1 MGNNRSEFSTIPMD
15 RGSRFLAISFV
26 AVSLSWMHVD
36 IRAEADARI
45 ATADT
50 EIISSLWAQI
60 DRRFA
65 PSTGFRLVGIDTI
78 PMKIV
83 GNSANG
89 ALTITVEARPETLIP
104 LFPKYYD
111 RIAGSLVIVQK
122 GFRAAGVNPAEPRDD
137 RVGVAG
143 EVAANIMQNV
153 GPALLAMDPDR
164 MTLLDEGVQSP
175 SLSAELSRIK
185 TLMQIPQRTELERY
199 VSILPVPDG
208 TKQNLIF
215 NEFQA
220 VLAPILETE
229 IGDKLW
235 LADTKSALELFEWQK
250 SNALVRQAEG
260 VAKAVVSL
268 AEVAGP
274 YSDFI
279 SKLGVRNSGLRF
291 EIQAPFTVK
300 FENAKW
306 NVDVNL
312 SALNSDGVIACQEF
326 QAAAKDW
333 ETPDTRREAV
343 ELRKR
348 YDSQMAKV
356 SEARAAV
363 TPAINR
369 AVRAAIEFS
378 DREQKKQSESGNFT
392 NYVPKRGLYEVINA
406 SLEGTRG
413 PAPEN
418 PLATRKPYDL
428 VELTA
433 PTPLDFLGK
442 ALRVGAVGER
452 FQVIQ
457 VRPAEKRIFLLTTDV
472 NGKQIG
478 VSVDQSSARLVDS
491 GENQIAQK
499 LRVLAGEDTTDR
511 AMSFL
516 AEVAL
521 NRPDLVGWKRM
532 QALGTQ
538 LAIARQNSVV
548 ARKNATTAQNEAK
561 RMWRNADIADHP
573 SGLGIDASRVF
584 RAEEIRTNARQFE
597 DAAERYS
604 EQARSIESQI
614 SQMEAE
620 FREFPNLQR

>member
-1 MGNNRSEFSTIPMD
+1 MD
-15 RGSRFLAISFV
+15 GVSRLLAVAFV
-26 AVSLSWMHVD
+26 AVSLCWMRVD
-36 IRAEADARI
+36 IRADADARSV
-45 ATADT
+45 TADT

-83 GNSANG
+83 GNSADG

-104 LFPKYYD
+104 LFPNYY
-111 RIAGSLVIVQK
+111 AQV
-122 GFRAAGVNPAEPRDD
+122 
-137 RVGVAG
+137 
-143 EVAANIMQNV
+143 
-153 GPALLAMDPDR
+153 MDPDR
-164 MTLLDEGVQSP
+164 IQIFDGSFQSP
-175 SLSAELSRIK
+175 SLDAELSRIK
-185 TLMQIPQRTELERY
+185 TLLQIPQRSEVKRY

-215 NEFQA
+215 NEFQG
-220 VLAPILETE
+220 VLATVLESE
-229 IGDKLW
+229 IGHEPW
-235 LADTKSALELFEWQK
+235 LEGTKSDLELFGWQR
-250 SNALVRQAEG
+250 SNALVSEAEG

-268 AEVAGP
+268 AEIAEP

-291 EIQAPFTVK
+291 EIHASFTVK

-306 NVDVNL
+306 NVDVNV
-312 SALNSDGVIACQEF
+312 SALKSGGVAACQEF

-333 ETPDTRREAV
+333 ETSDTRRGAIEF
-343 ELRKR
+343 RKR
-348 YDSQMAKV
+348 YDSQMSKV
-356 SEARAAV
+356 IEARAAV
-363 TPAINR
+363 APAIKR

-378 DREQKKQSESGNFT
+378 EREKEKRTKSGDFT
-392 NYVPKRGLYEVINA
+392 DYLPAGKLYEVINA

-413 PAPEN
+413 QAPEN
-418 PLATRKPYDL
+418 ALATRKPYDL

-433 PTPLDFLGK
+433 PAPLDFLGK

-457 VRPAEKRIFLLTTDV
+457 VRPAEKRIFLLDADA
-472 NGKQIG
+472 NGKQIA
-478 VSVDQSSARLVDS
+478 VSVSQSSVRLVDS

-499 LRVLAGEDTTDR
+499 LRVLAAEDSTDR

-516 AEVAL
+516 AEVVL
-521 NRPDLVGWKRM
+521 NRPDLVGVKKI

-538 LAIARQNSVV
+538 LAIARQNAVV
-548 ARKNATTAQNEAK
+548 ARKNATTAQSEAK
-561 RMWRNADIADHP
+561 RMRRNADIAEQP
-573 SGLGIDASRVF
+573 SMLGIDPYKVF
-584 RAEEIRTNARQFE
+584 RAEEIRTKARQFE
-597 DAAERYS
+597 EAAERYS

-620 FREFPNLQR
+620 FRQFPNLQR